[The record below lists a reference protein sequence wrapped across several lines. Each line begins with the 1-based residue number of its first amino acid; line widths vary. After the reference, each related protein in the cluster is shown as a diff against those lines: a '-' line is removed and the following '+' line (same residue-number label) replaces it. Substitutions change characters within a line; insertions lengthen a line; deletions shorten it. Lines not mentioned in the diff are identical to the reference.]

1 MTEVVVDSLNPE
13 FVTEILV
20 DFKFEEQQKMLV
32 QVYDADDGTSLFDL
46 TKQDFIGEYEFSLGK
61 LVNCRDQE
69 LKGELQNQN
78 SNTRKTPGQVKIMAN
93 EKKSDQGKQ

>member
-46 TKQDFIGEYEFSLGK
+46 TK
-61 LVNCRDQE
+61 
-69 LKGELQNQN
+69 
-78 SNTRKTPGQVKIMAN
+78 
-93 EKKSDQGKQ
+93 